1 VSKFQPLSAYQQP
14 LADGYQLL
22 PFRFTSLDD
31 HEYVLTNQAGEFIVL
46 ERPTLEALVRHQLPA
61 MDRFYDD
68 LKSKHFIIDR
78 DSSVAMDLL
87 PLKVRTKLQRL
98 AEFTGLHISV
108 VSLRCEHSCP
118 YCQVSRQSD
127 DKLAFDMSVDTAEKA
142 LALVFRSPSHG
153 IKMEFQG
160 GEPLLNFPLIQHIV
174 ERATALNMMERRD
187 LQFVIA
193 TNLAVINE
201 EILVFCSDHDI
212 LISTSL
218 DGPSD
223 LHDANRPRPG
233 NDSYE
238 RAIEGISRVRN
249 ALGRDRVSALCRS

>member
-1 VSKFQPLSAYQQP
+1 VSKFQPLSAFQKP
-14 LADGYQLL
+14 LIDGYQLL

-46 ERPTLEALVRHQLPA
+46 ERRTLEALVRHQLPA
-61 MDRFYDD
+61 TDGLYDD

-98 AEFTGLHISV
+98 AEFTGLHIFV

-142 LALVFRSPSHG
+142 LELVFRSPSSG
-153 IKMEFQG
+153 IKIEFQG
-160 GEPLLNFPLIQHIV
+160 GEPLLNFPLIRHIV
-174 ERATALNMMERRD
+174 ERAEAWNLTER
-187 LQFVIA
+187 V
-193 TNLAVINE
+193 
-201 EILVFCSDHDI
+201 
-212 LISTSL
+212 
-218 DGPSD
+218 P
-223 LHDANRPRPG
+223 
-233 NDSYE
+233 
-238 RAIEGISRVRN
+238 
-249 ALGRDRVSALCRS
+249 